1 MELPL
6 MGTCPKVTHPLMFL
20 SCRGLS
26 QFGKHSLTH
35 ASVLVW
41 QKCSGFFVLLVMVM
55 VKPVQ
60 LSVERPLSVS
70 AVRRFVELL
79 MLPKG

>member
-1 MELPL
+1 MPC
-6 MGTCPKVTHPLMFL
+6 MP
-20 SCRGLS
+20 
-26 QFGKHSLTH
+26 Q
-35 ASVLVW
+35 W

-79 MLPKG
+79 MLLGIETYSPQWRQPLMPSCCIPKQCTLWRCALQLIG